1 MTSLSRA
8 GQFIDSVRV
17 AYRNLSCRIPLNGL
31 RRVSTD
37 HLRRI
42 ATAFIHQATFALL
55 LLLILAAAGCS
66 NETRVNLA
74 ADVNRDGVVDF
85 GTDEA
90 GEANWTARRGA
101 VFMNN
106 NDSDQDTG
114 EPDHADEVV
123 NGENDLRDLAL
134 LRLRGMP
141 DLPESS
147 RVRIAVDEES
157 ADRVRLF
164 LRGRQGIYVPLQS
177 GGEALDATLLWEG
190 DAEFRIEA
198 NSYADRTWDGETV
211 VTATVT
217 VPDGTEESDS
227 VRLRVAPFIMLSN
240 LHEGKT
246 LYVRAYPERNDLFLQ
261 QLSDLVP
268 AAGAELVIVP
278 AGEPYRASSIW
289 CQDALEIGY
298 TEMPGNRMSVVLRA
312 NRNRTL
318 DEFPKLGMLGPDYG
332 WVVCGEYR
340 PELRERRLGNNWL
353 DWYGNLEVSPPLPDY
368 PFGRIY
374 YGSNGDE
381 SLNPE
386 IVDMLNAQ
394 GVQGPAVK
402 LDTGW
407 LAIKHVDEMV
417 CFVPTGSANRPH
429 KVLVP
434 DVDAMLALLE
444 GWARDGLGDR
454 PLLQPFGREGTEVR
468 TVATLLA
475 DRELIDH
482 NRALQRERIAPNV
495 EILKR
500 EFGLRDEDIIRMP
513 DLFTQRGGA
522 LFPNMVNSVV
532 LNGHFLTSDP
542 HGPEVDGR
550 DLLQEYVRGL
560 LADLPLEVHFLD
572 DQTYHRSG
580 GNVHCATNVRREG
593 PVTPWWAYAKRD

>member
-1 MTSLSRA
+1 MT
-8 GQFIDSVRV
+8 
-17 AYRNLSCRIPLNGL
+17 
-31 RRVSTD
+31 
-37 HLRRI
+37 
-42 ATAFIHQATFALL
+42 LL
-55 LLLILAAAGCS
+55 LLLLLAAAGGCANNS
-66 NETRVNLA
+66 GVNLA

-85 GTDEA
+85 GADA
-90 GEANWTARRGA
+90 MGEADWTARRGA

-114 EPDHADEVV
+114 EPDHSDEIT
-123 NGENDLRDLAL
+123 NGEQDLRDLAV
-134 LRLRGMP
+134 LRLRSMP
-141 DLPESS
+141 ELPESA
-147 RVRIAVDEES
+147 RVQITIDEES

-164 LRGRQGIYVPLQS
+164 LLGREGDYVSLAK

-190 DAEFRIEA
+190 DVELRIEA
-198 NSYADRTWDGETV
+198 NSYSDRAWDGETV
-211 VTATVT
+211 VTAAVT
-217 VPDGTEESDS
+217 FPDGTEESDS

-246 LYVRAYPERNDLFLQ
+246 LYVRAYPERNDLFLE
-261 QLSDLVP
+261 QLGELVP
-268 AAGAELVIVP
+268 AAGAELVVVP

-298 TEMPGNRMSVVLRA
+298 SEAPGNRMNVVLRA

-353 DWYGNLEVSPPLPDY
+353 DWYGNLEVTPPLPDH

-374 YGSNGDE
+374 YGANGDE

-434 DVDAMLALLE
+434 DVDAMLGLLE
-444 GWARDGLGDR
+444 GWAGEGLGDL

-468 TVATLLA
+468 TVASLLA
-475 DRELIDH
+475 DSELVDL
-482 NRALQRERIAPNV
+482 NRALQQERIAPNV
-495 EILKR
+495 ETLKG
-500 EFGLRDEDIIRMP
+500 EFGLRDSDIIRMP
-513 DLFTQRGGA
+513 GLFTQRGGS

-542 HGPEVDGR
+542 HGPEVDGK
-550 DLLQEYVRGL
+550 DLLQEYVLGL
-560 LADLPLEVHFLD
+560 LADLPLDVHFLD
-572 DQTYHRSG
+572 DRTYHRSG

-593 PVTPWWAYAKRD
+593 AVTPWWAVSPRF